1 MVGLALLLLVTLAE
15 ARPRD
20 EAEDAARRARERGPV
35 ASASEIPALA
45 ALLQKAQWEPTPE
58 LSGVFAAG
66 ALFEVTAMG
75 HRSLA
80 TGCIAAPPQVHTYTS
95 AELVTSLQAG
105 VSIGGPLA
113 FGGGAG
119 ASIVKKVK
127 FGTPSQVSIPRLDL
141 ELTEACRV
149 KLERMPKARIDQ
161 SYVVQEVLKA
171 EISEQTCGKVDAS
184 GRFVGLGAAEAE
196 YASACAQASLEPVAV
211 GYRTVPLA
219 ELLGE
224 SAPAPNPV
232 DRDALLGEA
241 LEACVNAEAATLLQ
255 RASAEAAAL
264 APLLRNRS
272 AYGRETGEEQ
282 VRRFVDRYAN
292 AEVACTNE
300 LGEGR
305 MQVQV
310 AEVAAMQAWLN
321 GSASSSTSI
330 YDSLTFGGDVAGQIG
345 GLTAT
350 GGSSTWDAAVK
361 RILVG
366 AYDSSGDGLL
376 DQLEEVDRVSCM
388 VWSAIDVGI
397 RSGGGTGLRVIYG
410 FDPGLGWVG
419 SALGVD
425 ASQRT
430 AAQARIEACGISR

>member
-272 AYGRETGEEQ
+272 AYGRET
-282 VRRFVDRYAN
+282 
-292 AEVACTNE
+292 
-300 LGEGR
+300 
-305 MQVQV
+305 
-310 AEVAAMQAWLN
+310 AAMQAWLS
-321 GSASSSTSI
+321 GSASGSTSI

-410 FDPGLGWVG
+410 FDPGFGWVG

>member
-20 EAEDAARRARERGPV
+20 EAEEAARRARERGPV

-119 ASIVKKVK
+119 ANIVKKVK
-127 FGTPSQVSIPRLDL
+127 FGAPSQVSIPRLDL

-196 YASACAQASLEPVAV
+196 LASACAQASLEPVAV

-224 SAPAPNPV
+224 SAPAQPTVN
-232 DRDALLGEA
+232 RTEQLGRE

-264 APLLRNRS
+264 APILRERS
-272 AYGRETGEEQ
+272 GARSVDVEP
-282 VRRFVDRYAN
+282 VRRFVDRYAK

-305 MQVQV
+305 MQVPV
-310 AEVAAMQAWLN
+310 AEVAAMQAWLS

-345 GLTAT
+345 GLAAT

-388 VWSAIDVGI
+388 VWSAIDLGI
-397 RSGGGTGLRVIYG
+397 RSGGSTGLRVTYG

>member
-1 MVGLALLLLVTLAE
+1 MVGVALLLLVLPAE

-35 ASASEIPALA
+35 SSASEIPALA

-141 ELTEACRV
+141 ELTPTCRD
-149 KLERMPKARIDQ
+149 KLLRLPAARIAQ

-224 SAPAPNPV
+224 SAPAQPTVN
-232 DRDALLGEA
+232 REEQLGRA
-241 LEACVNAEAATLLQ
+241 LEACVNAEAASLLQ

-264 APLLRNRS
+264 APILRARS
-272 AYGRETGEEQ
+272 GGSSVDVEP
-282 VRRFVDRYAN
+282 VRRFVERYAD
-292 AEVACTNE
+292 AEVSCTNE

-310 AEVAAMQAWLN
+310 VEVAAMQDWLR
-321 GSASSSTSI
+321 SREASYTSL
-330 YDSLTFGGDVAGQIG
+330 YDSLTFGGDVAGQIA
-345 GLTAT
+345 GLTSE
-350 GGSSTWDAAVK
+350 GGSGAWDAAVK

-366 AYDSSGDGLL
+366 AYDNSGDGTL
-376 DQLEEVDRVSCM
+376 DRAEEVKRVPCP
-388 VWSAIDVGI
+388 VWVAIDAGI
-397 RSGGGTGLRVIYG
+397 RAGGSTSLRTTYG
-410 FDPGLGWVG
+410 FDPGFGWVG
-419 SALGVD
+419 SAIGVD
-425 ASQRT
+425 ESQRVNV
-430 AAQARIEACGISR
+430 QARIVACGMDR